1 MQEWNNSGTPIPAI
15 GEAQVLLGT
24 PLVGW
29 GGTIETPPAPPVV
42 TEQPTVTAEA
52 AAQPQENGNPR
63 ARMTMSCS
71 SRWKCTQPQK
81 MALLASSMPQLP

>member
-1 MQEWNNSGTPIPAI
+1 MQKWTNNGTPILAI

-42 TEQPTVTAEA
+42 TEQPTTTAVEEA
-52 AAQPQENGNPR
+52 AAQPQENGNPEGEDDDE
-63 ARMTMSCS
+63 
-71 SRWKCTQPQK
+71 
-81 MALLASSMPQLP
+81 LLIPLEVHSAPEDGSPRE